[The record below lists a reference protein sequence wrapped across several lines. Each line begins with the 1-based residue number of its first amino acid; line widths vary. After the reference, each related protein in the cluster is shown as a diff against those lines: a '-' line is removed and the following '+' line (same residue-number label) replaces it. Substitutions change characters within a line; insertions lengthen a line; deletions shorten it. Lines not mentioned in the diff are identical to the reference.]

1 MDVVCV
7 RQSPAISGFLITV
20 WCRDCCLEQ
29 LSVLSK
35 SLTKKHEEKKDKV

>member
-1 MDVVCV
+1 MSFVFGNLRLPD
-7 RQSPAISGFLITV
+7 IITV

>member
-7 RQSPAISGFLITV
+7 RQSPAISGFQTV